1 MDHADRPKKI
11 SPSTPLVPDK
21 FSRIAI
27 EWAGSRVASTIR
39 VTSFP
44 ELTTRSPRIARQTS
58 ERWRD
63 RIQCFSPD
71 CLNRNQNFILL
82 WKFNWFENRLDAYYV
97 KYKYIHNI
105 ENFFFLL
112 IQKIIRVIAV
122 QKKKKEK
129 ELIERNIEKYWSMR
143 EFDNLYTFKI
153 DK

>member
-1 MDHADRPKKI
+1 MSGI
-11 SPSTPLVPDK
+11 SRSLDDSRHFVPGINDEIGLLAK
-21 FSRIAI
+21 RANDGAI
-27 EWAGSRVASTIR
+27 EFNVFHPI
-39 VTSFP
+39 
-44 ELTTRSPRIARQTS
+44 I
-58 ERWRD
+58 
-63 RIQCFSPD
+63 
-71 CLNRNQNFILL
+71 NRNQNFILL

-129 ELIERNIEKYWSMR
+129 ESIERNIEKYWSMH